1 MSLIALKALKPLVGS
16 YECTAAEAD
25 TIEDVLV
32 DGENGEIIKRRRA
45 RKRYRGFVDVERR
58 ATVAEI
64 QAAIEG
70 RLPPNIEVL
79 GAIPKVAVS
88 VDGSVAPMM
97 VREYAAP
104 FSVPQELADD
114 LVKRGMAE
122 RVRA

>member
-1 MSLIALKALKPLVGS
+1 MNLIALKALKPLVGS

-32 DGENGEIIKRRRA
+32 DGENGEIIKKRRA

-79 GAIPKVAVS
+79 GAIPKLAITT
-88 VDGSVAPMM
+88 DGAVAPMM
-97 VREYAAP
+97 VKEHAAH
-104 FSVPQELADD
+104 FAVPQELADD

>member
-1 MSLIALKALKPLVGS
+1 MNLIALKALKPLVGS

-70 RLPPNIEVL
+70 RLPSHIEAL
-79 GAIPKVAVS
+79 GTIPKVAQA
-88 VDGSVAPMM
+88 VDGSVAPLM
-97 VREYAAP
+97 VREHADT
-104 FSVPQELADD
+104 FSVPADLADD
-114 LVKRGMAE
+114 LIKRGLAE
-122 RVRA
+122 RARQ